1 MSVSAR
7 IRRLSRLVPFPAL
20 LWAAACGG
28 GDNKSPT
35 GPDGEPGPEPGQQHR
50 VGFELVRLGLVGLP
64 ADTQLEDCVETRFYS
79 GGIQIDP
86 KTGEWQMN
94 LMVHDD
100 SGDWEFQDRGGSEG
114 DDTTVIFDSELDGGS
129 YDGTVNDDGTEV
141 KIMYDWCVNGVPD
154 VQLVF
159 DR

>member
-1 MSVSAR
+1 
-7 IRRLSRLVPFPAL
+7 
-20 LWAAACGG
+20 
-28 GDNKSPT
+28 
-35 GPDGEPGPEPGQQHR
+35 
-50 VGFELVRLGLVGLP
+50 
-64 ADTQLEDCVETRFYS
+64 
-79 GGIQIDP
+79 
-86 KTGEWQMN
+86 MN